1 MLTSQRLISSSSPS
15 LRNGKE
21 NGWLRRKKERPETR
35 QNRGE
40 NRQTGMGSWPPSG
53 GERRPAGNGPVV
65 TGRGPVVG
73 LLRSDGGSLR
83 VHTVGGVEGG
93 NWASGGAGPTGSTFQ
108 EAFQQQEGYRAEG
121 KKAQGQEIGLGT
133 GSGGVGRETE

>member
-21 NGWLRRKKERPETR
+21 NGWSRRKKERPETR

-40 NRQTGMGSWPPSG
+40 YRQTGMGSWPPSG

-73 LLRSDGGSLR
+73 LLRGDGGRCESTWLAGLR
-83 VHTVGGVEGG
+83 
-93 NWASGGAGPTGSTFQ
+93 
-108 EAFQQQEGYRAEG
+108 R
-121 KKAQGQEIGLGT
+121 
-133 GSGGVGRETE
+133 R

>member
-1 MLTSQRLISSSSPS
+1 MLVPPRPLSRSSLG
-15 LRNGKE
+15 LRNQQD
-21 NGWLRRKKERPETR
+21 NGWSRRKKERPETG

-73 LLRSDGGSLR
+73 LLRGDGGRCESMWLAALW
-83 VHTVGGVEGG
+83 GA
-93 NWASGGAGPTGSTFQ
+93 NWASGGAGQTGSTFQ